1 MQHEDE
7 RASLLLRKQSILLVT
22 FDKAVA
28 VLPMTEGDT
37 SATHDILVEVH
48 RGSCTMMVNWPL
60 ESATPCST

>member
-7 RASLLLRKQSILLVT
+7 RASLLLRTQSILLVT

-48 RGSCTMMVNWPL
+48 
-60 ESATPCST
+60 